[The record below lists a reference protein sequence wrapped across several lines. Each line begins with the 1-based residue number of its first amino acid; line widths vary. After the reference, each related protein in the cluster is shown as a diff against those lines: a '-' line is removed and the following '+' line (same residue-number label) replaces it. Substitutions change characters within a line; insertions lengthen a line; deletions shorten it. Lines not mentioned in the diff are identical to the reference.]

1 MLRCVIDTNVLL
13 VCVSNK
19 SPLHWIYRSF
29 RAGAYEL
36 CVTTEILAEYAEVLE
51 RHMGPV
57 VSQDILDSLGT
68 RRNLV
73 EIEPTYRFNLLR
85 DPDDNKFV
93 GCAIAANAVCLVSH
107 DRDFLPLRDIEFP
120 KVAVVDTEGFRTDLP
135 AILIFQ
141 RYLLI

>member
-13 VCVSNK
+13 ICVSRK
-19 SPLHWIYRSF
+19 SPLHWIYSGF
-29 RAGAYEL
+29 RAGIYEL

-57 VSQDILDSLGT
+57 VSQDILHSLIT

-73 EIEPTYRFNLLR
+73 EVEPTYRFNLLR

-93 GCAIAANAVCLVSH
+93 DCAIVANTVCMMSH
-107 DRDFLPLRDIEFP
+107 DRDF
-120 KVAVVDTEGFRTDLP
+120 
-135 AILIFQ
+135 
-141 RYLLI
+141 